1 MGMVI
6 GSCYCCIPKLVK
18 NQENAEMKIL
28 HKIIVLILTL
38 ILIVNITLFALSKI
52 DESVFWI
59 IIIFAAVF
67 AYKILPRIRK

>member
-1 MGMVI
+1 
-6 GSCYCCIPKLVK
+6 
-18 NQENAEMKIL
+18 MKIL